1 MSQEYSTDL
10 SDAQW
15 DRVRPFV
22 EKSFGRP
29 AQIER
34 RRIVNAILY
43 ILRTG
48 CQWRML
54 PCEFPHWSTV
64 HSCYWRWRRDGTLE
78 RLHDALRQEVRLK
91 AGVWHSPVLLSWTAK
106 ASRQRKKGAKRIR
119 QSQKRERP
127 QAAHFGGHVGP
138 VNEGMRS
145 SSQCARA

>member
-1 MSQEYSTDL
+1 MSQHYSTDL

-15 DRVRPFV
+15 ERVRPFV

-54 PCEFPHWSTV
+54 PREFPHWSTL
-64 HSCYWRWRRDGTLE
+64 HSCYWRWRRDSTLE
-78 RLHDALRQEVRLK
+78 KLHDALRDEVRLK
-91 AGVWHSPVLLSWTAK
+91 AGRMAQPSAVILDSQSVKTTEKGGQK
-106 ASRQRKKGAKRIR
+106 ATTKPRT
-119 QSQKRERP
+119 
-127 QAAHFGGHVGP
+127 
-138 VNEGMRS
+138 
-145 SSQCARA
+145 

>member
-1 MSQEYSTDL
+1 MSQQYSTDL

-15 DRVRPFV
+15 ERVRPFV

-29 AQIER
+29 AQVER

-54 PCEFPHWSTV
+54 PREFPHWSTV

-78 RLHDALRQEVRLK
+78 KLHDALREEVRLK
-91 AGVWHSPVLLSWTAK
+91 AGRMAQPSAVILDSQSIKTTEKGGRK
-106 ASRQRKKGAKRIR
+106 ATTKPRT
-119 QSQKRERP
+119 
-127 QAAHFGGHVGP
+127 
-138 VNEGMRS
+138 
-145 SSQCARA
+145 

>member
-1 MSQEYSTDL
+1 MSQQYSTDL

-15 DRVRPFV
+15 ERVRPFV

-29 AQIER
+29 AQVER

-54 PCEFPHWSTV
+54 PREFPHWSTV

-78 RLHDALRQEVRLK
+78 NLHDTLRAEVRLK
-91 AGVWHSPVLLSWTAK
+91 AGRMAHPSAVILDSQSVKTTEK
-106 ASRQRKKGAKRIR
+106 GGQRATTKPRT
-119 QSQKRERP
+119 
-127 QAAHFGGHVGP
+127 
-138 VNEGMRS
+138 
-145 SSQCARA
+145 

>member
-15 DRVRPFV
+15 ERVRPFV
-22 EKSFGRP
+22 EKNFGRP
-29 AQIER
+29 AQVER

-54 PCEFPHWSTV
+54 PREFPHWSTV

-78 RLHDALRQEVRLK
+78 HLHDALREEVRLK
-91 AGVWHSPVLLSWTAK
+91 AGRIAQPSAVILDSQSVKTTEK
-106 ASRQRKKGAKRIR
+106 GGQRAMTKPRT
-119 QSQKRERP
+119 
-127 QAAHFGGHVGP
+127 
-138 VNEGMRS
+138 
-145 SSQCARA
+145 